1 MTEQNGGLRMLEHV
15 ERVCGQFGT
24 ARLASL
30 CHIALIGNSLP
41 RRCGLATY
49 TSHVLQALRDRFPTL
64 AVDHYAM
71 NDPGRI
77 YDYPDSV
84 SGTIRQEKIEDYI
97 NAAARI
103 EASGAELVF
112 VQHEFGIFG
121 GSAGSYLLKLLERLS
136 IPIVITLH
144 SVIDLPTK
152 EQREVMDRL
161 AQCSSKLIVMAE
173 IGRSILKKIYGVPD
187 RKIAL
192 IPHGVPNRPFTSP
205 ALSKPHFELGGKNVL
220 LTFGLISPNKGIETM
235 IEAMPAIL
243 GAHPNTQYVVAGS
256 THPHLVA
263 HEGERYRMGLC
274 DLAEQLG
281 VSAHVS
287 WIDEFLD
294 EENLLNLIVAADIYI
309 TPYLDLK
316 QITSGAL
323 SYAVA
328 LGKPVVSTP
337 YYHAVEIISAE
348 NGILAGPGETLA
360 FAAAVCTLLAND
372 GLRQRMAQ
380 CAYAL
385 GRSMIWRRNAEASM
399 AEFIPCKRSPMP
411 HHSGP
416 SHQVDARVL
425 ESADAFVRSHKNL
438 LRDNSVVNCG
448 QDLRSL
454 CNLDG
459 VKPA

>member
-1 MTEQNGGLRMLEHV
+1 MLEIV
-15 ERVCGQFGT
+15 DRVSGQRG
-24 ARLASL
+24 AERLASL
-30 CHIALIGNSLP
+30 SHIALIGNSLP

-64 AVDHYAM
+64 AIDHYAM

-84 SGTIRQEKIEDYI
+84 TDTIRQEENDDYM

-121 GSAGSYLLKLLERLS
+121 GPAGSYLLELLERLS

-144 SVIDLPTK
+144 SVIDLPTV

-161 AQCSSKLIVMAE
+161 ARCSSKLIVMAE
-173 IGRSILKKIYGVPD
+173 KGRSILKETYGVPD

-192 IPHGVPNRPFTSP
+192 IPHGVPDRPFTSP
-205 ALSKPHFELGGKNVL
+205 ERSKGHFELDSKNVL

-243 GAHPNTQYVVAGS
+243 AVHPNTQYVVAGS
-256 THPHLVA
+256 THPHLVL

-287 WIDEFLD
+287 WIDKFLD
-294 EENLLNLIVAADIYI
+294 EKDLLDLIAAADIYI

-337 YYHAVEIISAE
+337 YYHAVEIITAK
-348 NGILAGPGETLA
+348 NGILANPGETSA
-360 FAAAVCTLLAND
+360 FATAVCELLANH
-372 GLRQRMAQ
+372 GRRQKMAR

-385 GRSMIWRRNAEASM
+385 GRSMIWSRNAEATM
-399 AEFIPCKRSPMP
+399 AEFISCKRSPP
-411 HHSGP
+411 EKRRHVRRVGRVSALTQPCDVAIDHSVSKSQFSGM
-416 SHQVDARVL
+416 
-425 ESADAFVRSHKNL
+425 SAHERS
-438 LRDNSVVNCG
+438 R
-448 QDLRSL
+448 
-454 CNLDG
+454 
-459 VKPA
+459 